1 MVRCWKE
8 SIINWRLFF
17 ICLCFV
23 GAIFLVIYKILSVQ
37 IEDSLFLQNEGKKRY
52 IKYRDN
58 NPVRGAIYDR
68 NKFPLAVSIVNYDL
82 YALNGLNIDNYL
94 RLKDILNLE
103 IELQINEPFKKKTL
117 LKRSLTSEQQKAIKS
132 LRIDD
137 IEVEERHSRH
147 YPMGEQVAP
156 LVGFYGK
163 DKAQEGI
170 EKSYDSILSGV
181 SGKEKFYTNAKQE
194 IISKPI
200 EVNKTI
206 KGKDI
211 YLTIDSTI
219 QFYSYKYLV
228 ETIIKNKAKAGTV
241 LVFDNYLGEVL
252 AVASYPSYN
261 PNNPNRSVQKN
272 RALVDAYELGSV
284 LKPIVFSVAV
294 DKGIINPDM
303 TIEIPRR
310 IQLNNK
316 IISDTKN
323 YGQLTPKEIIAYSS
337 QVGASQ
343 IALKLG
349 YDSLIENFYKFGF
362 SKPISINFPSAAF
375 GLINRKE
382 RVSDREL
389 ASLGYGYGFTISPF
403 QIASAYSTFANKGIR
418 KDFKLLLN
426 DEVTSQRIIAE
437 NAAQHTLDA
446 LKQVVKIGTGKK
458 AEVSGFS
465 TGGKTGTVHKTVSG
479 SGYADDLYRASF
491 VGITPISSEKSLT
504 IFVSIEDPG
513 LNAYSGGMIAAPLF
527 AEIAESSLNYLGYI
541 EDE

>member
-1 MVRCWKE
+1 MKK
-8 SIINWRLFF
+8 SNFINWRLFF
-17 ICLCFV
+17 ICFCFI

-241 LVFDNYLGEVL
+241 LVFDNYQGEVL

-303 TIEIPRR
+303 SIEIPRR

-426 DEVTSQRIIAE
+426 DEVTSQRIITE

>member
-1 MVRCWKE
+1 MKN
-8 SIINWRLFF
+8 SNFINWRLFF

-181 SGKEKFYTNAKQE
+181 SGKEKFYINAKQE

-241 LVFDNYLGEVL
+241 LVFDNYHGEVL

-272 RALVDAYELGSV
+272 RPLVDAYELGSV

-426 DEVTSQRIIAE
+426 DEVTSQRIITE

>member
-1 MVRCWKE
+1 MKN
-8 SIINWRLFF
+8 SNFINWRLFF

-458 AEVSGFS
+458 AKVSGFS

>member
-1 MVRCWKE
+1 MKN
-8 SIINWRLFF
+8 SNFINWRLFF

-103 IELQINEPFKKKTL
+103 IELKINEPFKKKTL

>member
-1 MVRCWKE
+1 MKN
-8 SIINWRLFF
+8 SNFINWRLFF

-241 LVFDNYLGEVL
+241 LVFDNYHGEVL

-294 DKGIINPDM
+294 DKGIVNPDM

>member
-1 MVRCWKE
+1 MKN
-8 SIINWRLFF
+8 SNFINWRLFF

-137 IEVEERHSRH
+137 IEIEERHSRH

-163 DKAQEGI
+163 DRAQEGI

>member
-1 MVRCWKE
+1 MKK
-8 SIINWRLFF
+8 SNFINWRLFF
-17 ICLCFV
+17 ICFCFI

>member
-1 MVRCWKE
+1 MKK
-8 SIINWRLFF
+8 SNFINWRLFF
-17 ICLCFV
+17 ICFCFI

-103 IELQINEPFKKKTL
+103 IELQINGPFKKKTL

-241 LVFDNYLGEVL
+241 LVFDNYHGEVL

-272 RALVDAYELGSV
+272 RPLVDAYELGSV

-426 DEVTSQRIIAE
+426 DEVTSQRIITE

>member
-1 MVRCWKE
+1 MKN
-8 SIINWRLFF
+8 SNFINWRLFF

-58 NPVRGAIYDR
+58 NPIRGAIYDR

>member
-1 MVRCWKE
+1 MKN
-8 SIINWRLFF
+8 SNFINWRLFF

-103 IELQINEPFKKKTL
+103 IELQINGPFKKKTL

-426 DEVTSQRIIAE
+426 DEVASQRIISE

>member
-1 MVRCWKE
+1 MKN
-8 SIINWRLFF
+8 SNFINWRLFF

-241 LVFDNYLGEVL
+241 LVFYNYHGEVL

>member
-1 MVRCWKE
+1 MKN
-8 SIINWRLFF
+8 SNFINWRLFF

-426 DEVTSQRIIAE
+426 DEVTSQRIISE

>member
-1 MVRCWKE
+1 MKN
-8 SIINWRLFF
+8 SNFINWRLFF

-491 VGITPISSEKSLT
+491 VGITPISSDKSLT

>member
-1 MVRCWKE
+1 MKK
-8 SIINWRLFF
+8 SNFINWRLFF
-17 ICLCFV
+17 ICFCFI

-241 LVFDNYLGEVL
+241 LVFDNYQGEVL

-426 DEVTSQRIIAE
+426 DEVTSQRIITE

>member
-1 MVRCWKE
+1 MKN
-8 SIINWRLFF
+8 SNFINWRLFF

-37 IEDSLFLQNEGKKRY
+37 IKDSLFLQNEGKKRY

-426 DEVTSQRIIAE
+426 DEVTSQRIITE

>member
-1 MVRCWKE
+1 MKK
-8 SIINWRLFF
+8 SNFINWRLFF

>member
-1 MVRCWKE
+1 MKN
-8 SIINWRLFF
+8 SNFINWRLFF

-82 YALNGLNIDNYL
+82 YALNGL
-94 RLKDILNLE
+94 
-103 IELQINEPFKKKTL
+103 
-117 LKRSLTSEQQKAIKS
+117 S
-132 LRIDD
+132 IDD

-241 LVFDNYLGEVL
+241 LVFDNYLGIVL
-252 AVASYPSYN
+252 
-261 PNNPNRSVQKN
+261 
-272 RALVDAYELGSV
+272 
-284 LKPIVFSVAV
+284 SVAV

-343 IALKLG
+343 IALKIG
-349 YDSLIENFYKFGF
+349 YD
-362 SKPISINFPSAAF
+362 
-375 GLINRKE
+375 
-382 RVSDREL
+382 
-389 ASLGYGYGFTISPF
+389 
-403 QIASAYSTFANKGIR
+403 
-418 KDFKLLLN
+418 
-426 DEVTSQRIIAE
+426 
-437 NAAQHTLDA
+437 
-446 LKQVVKIGTGKK
+446 
-458 AEVSGFS
+458 
-465 TGGKTGTVHKTVSG
+465 
-479 SGYADDLYRASF
+479 
-491 VGITPISSEKSLT
+491 
-504 IFVSIEDPG
+504 
-513 LNAYSGGMIAAPLF
+513 
-527 AEIAESSLNYLGYI
+527 
-541 EDE
+541 

>member
-1 MVRCWKE
+1 MKN
-8 SIINWRLFF
+8 SNFINWRLFF
-17 ICLCFV
+17 ICFCFV

-241 LVFDNYLGEVL
+241 LVFDNYQGEVL

>member
-1 MVRCWKE
+1 MKN
-8 SIINWRLFF
+8 SNFINWRLFF

-465 TGGKTGTVHKTVSG
+465 TGGKTGTVHKTISG

>member
-1 MVRCWKE
+1 MKK
-8 SIINWRLFF
+8 SNFINWRLFF
-17 ICLCFV
+17 ICFCFI

-426 DEVTSQRIIAE
+426 DEVTSQRIITE

>member
-1 MVRCWKE
+1 MKK
-8 SIINWRLFF
+8 SNFINWRLFF
-17 ICLCFV
+17 ICFCFI

-117 LKRSLTSEQQKAIKS
+117 LKRSLTSEQQNAIKS

>member
-1 MVRCWKE
+1 MKN
-8 SIINWRLFF
+8 SNFINWRLFF

-241 LVFDNYLGEVL
+241 LVFDNYQGEVL

>member
-1 MVRCWKE
+1 MKK
-8 SIINWRLFF
+8 SNFINWRLFF
-17 ICLCFV
+17 ICFCFV

-58 NPVRGAIYDR
+58 NPIRGAIYDR

>member
-1 MVRCWKE
+1 MKN
-8 SIINWRLFF
+8 SNFINWRLFF

-58 NPVRGAIYDR
+58 NPVRGTIYDR

-426 DEVTSQRIIAE
+426 DEVTSQRIISE

>member
-1 MVRCWKE
+1 MKN
-8 SIINWRLFF
+8 SNFINWRLFF

-82 YALNGLNIDNYL
+82 YALNGLNINNYL

>member
-1 MVRCWKE
+1 MKN
-8 SIINWRLFF
+8 SNFINWRLFF
-17 ICLCFV
+17 ICFCFI
-23 GAIFLVIYKILSVQ
+23 GAIFLVICKILSVQ
-37 IEDSLFLQNEGKKRY
+37 IEDGLFLQNEGKKRY

-103 IELQINEPFKKKTL
+103 IELQINGPFKKKTL
-117 LKRSLTSEQQKAIKS
+117 LKRSLTYEQQKAIKS

-241 LVFDNYLGEVL
+241 LVFDNYHGEVL

-272 RALVDAYELGSV
+272 RPLVDAYELGSV

-426 DEVTSQRIIAE
+426 DEVTSQRIITE